1 MPSIYVHLSG
11 RDIECAIKRIYGLE
25 EEEEDKTIKPIKCPR
40 CGEVNTPQARFCHKC
55 GLPLDEKERLQ
66 ALMDETKAIPHLMTQ
81 ILENPKLREKFKV
94 MLQMVEVFEND
105 PKAMEKLTEIIE
117 ELIPG

>member
-1 MPSIYVHLSG
+1 MNIYFGWVQGSDIPSIYVHLSG

-55 GLPLDEKERLQ
+55 GLPLDEKERDC
-66 ALMDETKAIPHLMTQ
+66 A
-81 ILENPKLREKFKV
+81 KL
-94 MLQMVEVFEND
+94 
-105 PKAMEKLTEIIE
+105 
-117 ELIPG
+117 